1 MSRSQSFASR
11 VRLPLRSPRAASEP
25 GSLQA
30 DPVRDPDPDG
40 GGAPARKGARRQAR
54 KDARRK
60 RARERAVR
68 RAAERSPYL
77 CLVRAPRAPMTLL
90 ESSADVPHQ
99 IVVATYNV
107 HRWMGRNGRRTP
119 DPGQA
124 EFVLS
129 ELGADVIAL
138 QEVLRP
144 EGHEGMLEA
153 LADRLG
159 LHVAFA
165 AARRHKMGE
174 LGNAILSRW
183 PIQSASTLDISHSRI
198 ERRSAVAAR
207 FSGSMGSFAVIAT
220 HLSLVDRTR
229 RRQVGS
235 LLGHPELAVSGPAI
249 LMGDMNAW
257 RNCQATRALDAGLRS
272 HDNLKWPA
280 SFPSSK
286 PMLALDRIYVR
297 GAHLSRVWSHDTEA
311 SRTASD
317 HLPVIANVVLPD
329 PPAF

>member
-1 MSRSQSFASR
+1 
-11 VRLPLRSPRAASEP
+11 
-25 GSLQA
+25 
-30 DPVRDPDPDG
+30 
-40 GGAPARKGARRQAR
+40 
-54 KDARRK
+54 
-60 RARERAVR
+60 
-68 RAAERSPYL
+68 
-77 CLVRAPRAPMTLL
+77 MTLV
-90 ESSADVPHQ
+90 ETTADVPSQ
-99 IVVATYNV
+99 IIVATYNV
-107 HRWMGRNGRRTP
+107 HRWMGRNGRRRP
-119 DPGQA
+119 DPSPA

-144 EGHEGMLEA
+144 HGDEGVLEA

-207 FSGSMGSFAVIAT
+207 FSGAMGRFAVIAT

-229 RRQVGS
+229 TRQVGS
-235 LLGHPELAVSGPAI
+235 LLGHPELAVNGPTI
-249 LMGDMNAW
+249 LLGDMNAW
-257 RNCQATRALDAGLRS
+257 RNCQATRALDEGLRM

-286 PMLALDRIYVR
+286 PLLALDRIYAR
-297 GAHLSRVWSHDTEA
+297 GAHVHKVWSHDTEA

-317 HLPVIANVVLPD
+317 HLPVIASVVLPD
-329 PPAF
+329 AGDVG

>member
-1 MSRSQSFASR
+1 MTR
-11 VRLPLRSPRAASEP
+11 VEH
-25 GSLQA
+25 SL
-30 DPVRDPDPDG
+30 
-40 GGAPARKGARRQAR
+40 
-54 KDARRK
+54 
-60 RARERAVR
+60 
-68 RAAERSPYL
+68 
-77 CLVRAPRAPMTLL
+77 
-90 ESSADVPHQ
+90 DVPSE
-99 IVVATYNV
+99 ITVATYNV
-107 HRWMGRNGRRTP
+107 HRWIGRTGRRKA

-144 EGHEGMLEA
+144 VDAPDLLEE

-165 AARRHKMGE
+165 VARRHKKGE

-207 FSGSMGSFAVIAT
+207 FSGAMGRFAVIAT

-229 RRQVGS
+229 KHQVKS
-235 LLGHPELAVSGPAI
+235 LMGHPELAVTGPAI

-257 RNCQATRALDAGLRS
+257 RNCQATRALDDELEKHG
-272 HDNLKWPA
+272 NPKWPA
-280 SFPSSK
+280 SFPSTK
-286 PMLALDRIYVR
+286 PLLALDRIYAR
-297 GAHLSRVWSHDTEA
+297 GAHVQKVWSHDTEA

-317 HLPVIANVVLPD
+317 HLPVIARITLPDAEDWEQPSELPD
-329 PPAF
+329 PNSA